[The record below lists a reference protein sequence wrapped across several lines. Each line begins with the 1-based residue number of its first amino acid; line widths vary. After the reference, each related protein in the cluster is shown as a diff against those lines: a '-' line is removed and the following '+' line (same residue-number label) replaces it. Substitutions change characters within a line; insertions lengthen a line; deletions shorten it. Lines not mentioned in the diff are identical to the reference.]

1 MSGHLG
7 PPAPSAMS
15 RLCYSDGPK
24 LLFVSESE
32 HFYSFSLHMNR
43 LGSDFD
49 YFFAGHDLVLVV
61 SWLWWSPLLVLL

>member
-1 MSGHLG
+1 
-7 PPAPSAMS
+7 
-15 RLCYSDGPK
+15 
-24 LLFVSESE
+24 
-32 HFYSFSLHMNR
+32 MNR